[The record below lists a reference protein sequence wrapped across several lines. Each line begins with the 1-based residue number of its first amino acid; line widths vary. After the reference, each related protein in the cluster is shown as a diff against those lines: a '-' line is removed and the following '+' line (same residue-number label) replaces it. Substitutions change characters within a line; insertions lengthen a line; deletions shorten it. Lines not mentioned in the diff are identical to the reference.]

1 MKNQANI
8 AAAHNTPTTLAVALA
23 SLALCALVLDAFEL
37 IFVVVPILM
46 PPVLMRISDA
56 TWVAVLALLILGLGF
71 LTPPF
76 GYAVLMIRKN
86 MSHPPPQARL
96 ALALVPYLAV
106 QAAVLTL
113 VLAEPSLIWHRN
125 PSHLESAAPKDEE
138 ESRRMLERQL
148 DQNSDTKDTSDSA
161 VR

>member
-1 MKNQANI
+1 
-8 AAAHNTPTTLAVALA
+8 
-23 SLALCALVLDAFEL
+23 
-37 IFVVVPILM
+37 
-46 PPVLMRISDA
+46 
-56 TWVAVLALLILGLGF
+56 LILGLGF

-76 GYAVLMIRKN
+76 GYAVLMIRKH
-86 MSHPPPQARL
+86 MSQPPPPSRL
-96 ALALVPYLAV
+96 ALALLPYLAV

-138 ESRRMLERQL
+138 EGRRMLERQL
-148 DQNSDTKDTSDSA
+148 DQNSDKNDTSDSA